1 VSADLV
7 GQSRVEFYRVTRDG
21 FDRRCAEVPLITADG
36 IFNVA
41 VELQTQLRLT
51 TEEVRALGGA

>member
-1 VSADLV
+1 M
-7 GQSRVEFYRVTRDG
+7 
-21 FDRRCAEVPLITADG
+21 ADG